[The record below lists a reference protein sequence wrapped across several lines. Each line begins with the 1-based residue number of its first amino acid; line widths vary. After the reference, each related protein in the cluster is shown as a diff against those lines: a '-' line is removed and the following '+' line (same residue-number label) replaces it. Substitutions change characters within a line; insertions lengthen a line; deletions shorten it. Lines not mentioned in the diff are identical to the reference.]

1 MPPEEKDSIVLQEP
15 TRKSISVF
23 GAACVNDGR
32 LVTKFSKPFNG
43 VTFQEY
49 LEQLLNHKKDR
60 LEMHIIL
67 DNSKYHH
74 AKLLNPQIGGLFIIF
89 WVEKPQKVQSKQRK
103 AAPLCPI
110 CGSKTMQW
118 S

>member
-1 MPPEEKDSIVLQEP
+1 MWVPPEEKDPIVLQEP

-49 LEQLLNHKKDR
+49 LELLLNHKKDR

-74 AKLLNPQIGGLFIIF
+74 AKLLQPWL
-89 WVEKPQKVQSKQRK
+89 EKHSDEIKLDFLP
-103 AAPLCPI
+103 P
-110 CGSKTMQW
+110 
-118 S
+118 